1 MKKDTHQLIHIVLV
15 DDEPRIHEMIKAVLE
30 EAQLSQRFD
39 SFYEP
44 VAFLEFI
51 KQDGPQ
57 PDVILLDVHFNN
69 AGLSGIDV
77 VPLIREDYP
86 YVPII
91 LLTGMEE
98 DVIEEAQN
106 FDFVYYIPKPVSPD
120 HLVRMVRFYLGTG
133 RKSGRRTEALSADLA
148 ANKEQVQLLQKELA
162 EAEIASW
169 EGGEAA
175 ADKKRVKG
183 FERVME
189 VFATVL
195 KNSEFAGSFV
205 QDMERLYEADFP
217 LFKKAIETI
226 IRVDLMDFSSPG
238 LNIHKYKGLTDVFC
252 LRLTKK
258 ARVFFYQNPH
268 MQQKKLVRLDP
279 EHDTAGL
286 YRWLKEN
293 YDSYAG

>member
-1 MKKDTHQLIHIVLV
+1 MQKDTRQSVHIVLV
-15 DDEPRIHEMIKAVLE
+15 DDEPRIHEMIREVLE
-30 EAQLSQRFD
+30 GAGLSQRFD

-44 VAFLEFI
+44 IAFLEYI
-51 KQDGPQ
+51 KQEGPP
-57 PDVILLDVHFNN
+57 PDLILLDVHFNN

-77 VPLIREDYP
+77 VPLIREDNP
-86 YVPII
+86 YVPVI

-98 DVIEEAQN
+98 DVIEEAQD
-106 FDFVYYIPKPVSPD
+106 FDLVYYIPKPVSPEQ
-120 HLVRMVRFYLGTG
+120 LVRMVRFYLGMG
-133 RKSGRRTEALSADLA
+133 RKSGKRTEGLSADLA

-169 EGGEAA
+169 DSRDTAGS
-175 ADKKRVKG
+175 KKNLKG
-183 FERVME
+183 FERLME
-189 VFATVL
+189 VFAAVL
-195 KNSEFAGSFV
+195 KNSEMANTFV
-205 QDMERLYEADFP
+205 QDMQRLYDADFS
-217 LFKKAIETI
+217 LFKKAVETV

-258 ARVFFYQNPH
+258 ARVFFYQNPQ
-268 MQQKKLVRLDP
+268 MQQKRLLRLDP
-279 EHDTAGL
+279 EHDTGGL